1 MDLATF
7 RGLLALHGP
16 DLARWPSDTAEDA
29 VALMTASVEAQDL
42 LAEASVARGHGE
54 EVDPGPMIERIIG
67 AIRER

>member
-16 DLARWPSDTAEDA
+16 DLEQWPSEAAEDA
-29 VALMTASVEAQDL
+29 VALMAESVEAQDL
-42 LAEASVARGHGE
+42 FAEVSVAQGPGGDA
-54 EVDPGPMIERIIG
+54 DPGPLIERVMG

>member
-16 DLARWPSDTAEDA
+16 DLKQWPSETAERA
-29 VALMTASVEAQDL
+29 VALIAESVEAQDL
-42 LAEASVARGHGE
+42 FAEASVAQGQGGDA
-54 EVDPGPMIERIIG
+54 DPDPLIERVMR